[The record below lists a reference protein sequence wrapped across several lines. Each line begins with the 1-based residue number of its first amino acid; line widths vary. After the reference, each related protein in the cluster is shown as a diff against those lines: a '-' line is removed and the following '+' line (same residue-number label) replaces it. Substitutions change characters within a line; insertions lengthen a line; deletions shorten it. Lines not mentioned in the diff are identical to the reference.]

1 MPLSHQWLFW
11 SLKSAPAT
19 AHDNLPSYLNF
30 AMPESLTFIPW
41 RFSLASGLIHGIWR
55 PSAPETLSAWCVLPP
70 PPFSD
75 PFAQKILA
83 MSQNCF
89 YLVLMLPRHL
99 EPQVG

>member
-1 MPLSHQWLFW
+1 
-11 SLKSAPAT
+11 
-19 AHDNLPSYLNF
+19 
-30 AMPESLTFIPW
+30 MPESLTFIPW
-41 RFSLASGLIHGIWR
+41 RFSLAGGLIHGIWR